1 MRLKESSP
9 AAEIRYVK
17 TQKIGLGALGLCL
30 IEELFLL
37 DFFIHLFCFKFLYL
51 FSFSNSNKSVSRR
64 GGGAVETPTKNF
76 HKLGVMYGSTLGS

>member
-1 MRLKESSP
+1 MKESSP

-37 DFFIHLFCFKFLYL
+37 DFLFTYFVLNFYIYFHFLTAIKVYP
-51 FSFSNSNKSVSRR
+51 
-64 GGGAVETPTKNF
+64 GGEVVRPTKNF